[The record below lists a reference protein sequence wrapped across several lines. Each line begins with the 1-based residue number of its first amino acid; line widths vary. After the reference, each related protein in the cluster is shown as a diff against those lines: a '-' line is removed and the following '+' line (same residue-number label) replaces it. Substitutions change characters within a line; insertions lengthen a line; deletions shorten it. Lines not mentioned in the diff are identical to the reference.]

1 MKYAD
6 VIINLPTTKLNRIFT
21 YIIPDR
27 LKKDVEFGRRVLV
40 EFGST
45 SIEAYVIA
53 VKNESSVK
61 NPKSIVHVLDLRPV
75 INEELLDL
83 AYFIADNYLCP
94 VSMVLNAMIPKAI
107 TKTKAQVIIPLIS
120 KDEYKNN
127 LELQKYES
135 FFNKLFSNNEI
146 KLVDS
151 NKYISNDE
159 LSNLASLGVVK
170 IINKYTKKPIR
181 QQGYIYKL
189 VANSIDIDLEKLIK
203 RAPKQAEILQK
214 LGNNPLPCEEID
226 KAYNKNTINSLL
238 NKGLIVKELVPTTF
252 FESKISLTLE
262 QSKAITT
269 VNNAI
274 GNGYKEFL
282 LFGVTGSGKTE
293 VYINAAQHCIKE
305 GKTVLMLIPE
315 IALTRHLVD
324 VILKRINNIAVLH
337 SNMSNGE
344 RLEEWERIIS
354 GEVSFVL
361 GTRSAIF
368 APLPN
373 LGLIIIDEEQESTY
387 KQEET
392 PKYDARE
399 VAQKRALYNN
409 AVLLYGS
416 ATPSLDLFYRVQN
429 NEVSMLTLENRIGDA
444 KLPQVHIEDLKNNT
458 IRRAKSIISP
468 NLYNKINNN
477 LLAKEQTILFINR
490 RGYSPTTVCRKCGS
504 ILTCPYCSVGVT
516 YHKASNSNIC
526 HYCNHSMDL
535 LMNCPTCQ
543 SNHLQQVG
551 TGTQRVEEE
560 VKKLF
565 PKAKVERL
573 DLDISRKGA
582 QEEILRKMKNKEI
595 DILIGTQMVAKGLD
609 FPNVSLVGIIDADSM
624 LALPD
629 YRAAERTFQLIVQA
643 AGRAGRGDKLG
654 EVVIQ
659 TYSPDNSIITWAAE
673 QDYISFYF
681 EELRQRKILNYPPFS
696 SLLRI
701 VVSSNNEDK
710 VKEKISLIAELIN
723 EITDA
728 KEDYLQLLGPAPC
741 PIHKVRSKYRY
752 QIIVKSHNRLLLKS
766 IGQFILSKVNFPN
779 GKIDIDVN
787 PYSMM

>member
-21 YIIPDR
+21 YLIPDQF
-27 LKKDVEFGRRVLV
+27 KKEVEFGKRVLV

-53 VKNESSVK
+53 VKNETSVK

-75 INEELLDL
+75 INEELLNL

-94 VSMVLNAMIPKAI
+94 VSMVLNAMVPKAI
-107 TKTKAQVIIPLIS
+107 TKTKSQVIIPLIS
-120 KDEYKNN
+120 KDEYKDKPR
-127 LELQKYES
+127 LHKYES
-135 FFNKLFSNNEI
+135 FFNKLFASNEI
-146 KLVDS
+146 KLISS

-159 LSNLASLGVVK
+159 LSHLSSLGIIK

-189 VANSIDIDLEKLIK
+189 AVSPTDIDLEKLKK
-203 RAPKQAEILQK
+203 RAPRQVEILEK
-214 LGNNPLPCEEID
+214 LINNEIPCEELD
-226 KAYNKNTINSLL
+226 KAHNKNTINNLL
-238 NKGLIVKELVPTTF
+238 NKGLIIKELVPTTF
-252 FESKISLTLE
+252 YDSNISLTME

-269 VNNAI
+269 INKEVASSF
-274 GNGYKEFL
+274 KEFL

-293 VYINAAQHCIKE
+293 VYINVAQHCIRE

-344 RLEEWERIIS
+344 RLEEWERICS

-399 VAQKRALYNN
+399 VAQQRALHNN

-444 KLPQVHIEDLKNNT
+444 KLPQVHVEDLKSKG
-458 IRRAKSIISP
+458 RVKSIISHT
-468 NLYNKINNN
+468 LYNKINNN
-477 LLAKEQTILFINR
+477 LLSKEQTILFINR
-490 RGYSPTTVCRKCGS
+490 RGYSPITVCRKCGS

-516 YHKASNSNIC
+516 YHKDSHANIC
-526 HYCNHSMDL
+526 HYCNYNMDI
-535 LMNCPTCQ
+535 LMNCPTCH
-543 SNHLQQVG
+543 SNYLQQVG

-565 PKAKVERL
+565 PEARVERL

-582 QEEILRKMKNKEI
+582 QQELLRKMKNKEI

-629 YRAAERTFQLIVQA
+629 FRAAERTFQLIVQA

-659 TYSPDNSIITWAAE
+659 TYSPDNSIINWAAK

-681 EELRQRKILNYPPFS
+681 EELKQRKILNYPPFS

-701 VVSSNNEDK
+701 VVSSNNANK
-710 VKEKISLIAELIN
+710 VLEKISLVAELIN

-728 KEDYLQLLGPAPC
+728 KEDYLQILGPAPC
-741 PIHKVRSKYRY
+741 PIQKVRSQYRY
-752 QIIVKSHNRLLLKS
+752 QIIIKSHNRLLLKS
-766 IGQFILSKVNFPN
+766 IGQFILGEINFPN
-779 GKIDIDVN
+779 GKIDIDIN